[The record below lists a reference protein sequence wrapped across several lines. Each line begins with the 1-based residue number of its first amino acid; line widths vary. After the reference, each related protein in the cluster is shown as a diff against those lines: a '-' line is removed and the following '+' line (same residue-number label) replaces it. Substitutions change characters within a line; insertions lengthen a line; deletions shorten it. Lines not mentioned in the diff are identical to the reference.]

1 MSAQPNDL
9 VRFKE
14 DLNRYLS
21 ALEKTRK
28 QYLDA
33 LAKKQTMD
41 RLKEKQQAAATPV
54 YINSNDSINDS
65 TAVWEDVAVLDY
77 YSKRYRQL
85 QSIITLLDD
94 PSKQT
99 IWPALTKFLRQNTYQ
114 AILREQSIQTILNN
128 KHVDINTKLEKL
140 REQFA
145 SADIQS
151 QFKKIQDQQSRDI
164 ALITLTMVVSV
175 AGIFT
180 GALLLHHLAAVIFAM
195 TTVITLFVLIGVSA
209 PSLTFKRLVKQNV
222 KNLADAF
229 AEDNNVNSLFSLT
242 NKTHSYE
249 IDTETKT
256 TITAPKTV
264 GSKEFIK
271 TDLSARFLTKANVSF
286 FEGVISADNRLQRN
300 VAHENT
306 LDNSIKKDVENA
318 YTTLQNSM

>member
-1 MSAQPNDL
+1 MSSQPNDL

-41 RLKEKQQAAATPV
+41 RLKEKQKAAATPV

-65 TAVWEDVAVLDY
+65 IAVWEDVVVLDY

-99 IWPALTKFLRQNTYQ
+99 IWPALTTFLRQNTYQ

-128 KHVDINTKLEKL
+128 KHIDINIKLEKL

-164 ALITLTMVVSV
+164 ALITLTMVIGV

-256 TITAPKTV
+256 TITAPETV
-264 GSKEFIK
+264 GSKEFKK

-286 FEGVISADNRLQRN
+286 FEGVISADNRQQRN